1 MIMKKIF
8 TIAMLAMSM
17 LAANAADWTC
27 EGLVARSGNNNCSYG
42 ETFSWTASS
51 ANTMQMF
58 ALEAGELSQYATLN
72 FQLSHFTDWST
83 DGSAGTGNKVRVLF
97 LDAAGTAVKTASF
110 ATINANGVTNKSL
123 VLADQMTAEQIASVT
138 EIAFGGSCATA
149 SVVLPHEEIKLVKA
163 DQTEL
168 VCEGLVARKNN
179 NNCKYENRFAWTA
192 ASANT
197 MQIFAMEAGTLSQ
210 YDTLRITF
218 KNFVDLTPDRDANAK
233 VRVLFLAGST
243 TVKTQQF
250 YTINNTEKVLDLA
263 ELMTA
268 EQIASITEIAV
279 GGNCTAGSV
288 VLDASSIVL
297 YSATATGV
305 EQVVKPAATGR
316 KVIENGQIIIIRD
329 GVRYNAVGTKL

>member
-1 MIMKKIF
+1 MKKIF
-8 TIAMLAMSM
+8 TTALLVLGMM
-17 LAANAADWTC
+17 AAHAADWTC
-27 EGLVARSGNNNCSYG
+27 EGLVTRSGNNNCFYG

-51 ANTMQMF
+51 ANTMQLF
-58 ALEAGELSQYATLN
+58 ALEAGALSQYATLN

-83 DGSAGTGNKVRVLF
+83 DGSAGAGNKVRVLF
-97 LDAAGTAVKTASF
+97 VDANGTTVKTVSF
-110 ATINANGVTNKSL
+110 ATINANGVTNKSI

-149 SVVLPHEEIKLVKA
+149 GVVLPHEEIKLVKA

-197 MQIFAMEAGTLSQ
+197 MQLYTMEAGTLSQ
-210 YDTLRITF
+210 YDTMKITF
-218 KNFVDLTPDRDANAK
+218 KNFVDLTETRDANAK
-233 VRVLFLAGST
+233 LRVLFIAEGT

-250 YTINNTEKVLDLA
+250 YTINNAEKVLNLA

-268 EQIASITEIAV
+268 EQIASVTEIAV
-279 GGNCTAGSV
+279 GGNCAGGSV

-297 YSATATGV
+297 HSATATGV
-305 EQVVKPAATGR
+305 EAVKQAAAGR
-316 KVIENGQIIIIRD
+316 KIIENGQIIIIRD